1 MCAYGVS
8 YHISS
13 SCLFSLQIDIEGGEF
28 KNGGFTDWFSTG
40 VLVNVNQIALE
51 LHLTGKEQKLYVYL
65 LKILRELTGMGF
77 RLISQEVNMVVGEL
91 REIHFCHKGNVD

>member
-1 MCAYGVS
+1 M
-8 YHISS
+8 
-13 SCLFSLQIDIEGGEF
+13 
-28 KNGGFTDWFSTG
+28 
-40 VLVNVNQIALE
+40 NVNQIALE

-91 REIHFCHKGNVD
+91 REINFFHNGKVD